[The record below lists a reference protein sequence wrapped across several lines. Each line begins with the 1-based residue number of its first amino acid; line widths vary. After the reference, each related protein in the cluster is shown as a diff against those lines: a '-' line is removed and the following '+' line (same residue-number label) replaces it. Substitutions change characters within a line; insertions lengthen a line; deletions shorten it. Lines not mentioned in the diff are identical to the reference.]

1 MSYREREQGREAF
14 ERGKYL
20 HSNPYRDSYGASYD
34 ERRSAREW
42 EDGYREAD
50 RQDERRR
57 EEEEQA
63 RREQAA
69 RERHYA
75 AQREEEEREQY
86 EREEYERAQA
96 EAEADQPTEGTTT

>member
-1 MSYREREQGREAF
+1 MSWREREQGREAF
-14 ERGKYL
+14 ATGHY
-20 HSNPYRDSYGASYD
+20 HHNNPYRDSYDASYD

-42 EDGYREAD
+42 EDGYREAE

-75 AQREEEEREQY
+75 AQREVEEL
-86 EREEYERAQA
+86 
-96 EAEADQPTEGTTT
+96 EGFEHMETDG